1 MRVASTLVVLQ
12 ISWCCVCHR
21 ARPTLDGGRRLVWH
35 DHSLGLGEALA
46 CPRSSTISQGH
57 RSPICSPVY
66 ATGPGPPLM
75 AAGGLSGVITVW
87 DLEKRRLATI
97 IRDAHDG
104 SVTKLHFFPGEPVL
118 MSAAAD
124 NSIKHWIFDG
134 ADGAARLLRFRSG
147 HASPPSVL
155 RFYGDGLRILSAGAN
170 LMCQFV
176 DGWSMYNRSA
186 CALHQ
191 RSRSCAL
198 YNLESSSKCKI
209 NTWSGTVKAWSA

>member
-1 MRVASTLVVLQ
+1 
-12 ISWCCVCHR
+12 
-21 ARPTLDGGRRLVWH
+21 
-35 DHSLGLGEALA
+35 
-46 CPRSSTISQGH
+46 
-57 RSPICSPVY
+57 
-66 ATGPGPPLM
+66 M

-155 RFYGDGLRILSAGAN
+155 RFYGDGLRILSAGATLKLQYLCMTGACTTETSMLCSRGAASMQVPFAIRSGN
-170 LMCQFV
+170 L
-176 DGWSMYNRSA
+176 
-186 CALHQ
+186 
-191 RSRSCAL
+191 
-198 YNLESSSKCKI
+198 I
-209 NTWSGTVKAWSA
+209 KA